1 MIALL
6 ITLLASFG
14 AVALLEMGIRKR
26 GATLGQLSSLLTTSV
41 LLALLGL
48 IFFFRGGFMIGI
60 PALAAAG
67 VAYWRYGQLKL
78 LSTKPQAS
86 TKSQAGQA
94 ARGNGGDMDRTQ
106 ALAVLGLAENASD
119 ADITAAHRRLITGLH
134 PDQGGSDFLAAQIN
148 EARDV
153 LLG

>member
-1 MIALL
+1 MPLL
-6 ITLLASFG
+6 ITLLATFG
-14 AVALLEMGIRKR
+14 AVALLEMSMRKR
-26 GATLGQLSSLLTTSV
+26 GATVAQLSSLLTLSVVLGIVGIV
-41 LLALLGL
+41 LL
-48 IFFFRGGFMIGI
+48 FRGGFMIGI

-67 VAYWRYGQLKL
+67 VAYYRYGQLKRL
-78 LSTKPQAS
+78 IQQQTTKPEAA
-86 TKSQAGQA
+86 KM

-106 ALAVLGLAENASD
+106 ALAVLGLPETASD

>member
-1 MIALL
+1 MPLL
-6 ITLLASFG
+6 ITLLATFG

-26 GATLGQLSSLLTTSV
+26 GATVAQLSSLLTLSVVLGVLGLV
-41 LLALLGL
+41 LL
-48 IFFFRGGFMIGI
+48 FRGGFMIGI

-67 VAYWRYGQLKL
+67 VAYYRYGQLKRL
-78 LSTKPQAS
+78 
-86 TKSQAGQA
+86 AGQPSA
-94 ARGNGGDMDRTQ
+94 RPEAAKMARGNGGDMDRTQ
-106 ALAVLGLAENASD
+106 ALAVLGLPESASD
-119 ADITAAHRRLITGLH
+119 ADISAAHRRLITGLH

>member
-6 ITLLASFG
+6 ITLLATFG
-14 AVALLEMGIRKR
+14 AVALLELGIRKR

-41 LLALLGL
+41 VLALLGL
-48 IFFFRGGFMIGI
+48 ILLFRGGFMIGI

-78 LSTKPQAS
+78 LATKPSAKPQA
-86 TKSQAGQA
+86 AQA
-94 ARGNGGDMDRTQ
+94 ARGNGGEMDRAQ
-106 ALAVLGLAENASD
+106 ALAVLGLPEIASD

>member
-1 MIALL
+1 MIPLL

-41 LLALLGL
+41 VLALLGL
-48 IFFFRGGFMIGI
+48 ILLFRGGFMIGI

-78 LSTKPQAS
+78 LATHQSTKPQAA
-86 TKSQAGQA
+86 KP
-94 ARGNGGDMDRTQ
+94 ARGNGGDMDRAQ
-106 ALAVLGLAENASD
+106 ALAVLGLPETASD
-119 ADITAAHRRLITGLH
+119 ADVTAAHRRLITGLH

>member
-1 MIALL
+1 MPLL
-6 ITLLASFG
+6 ITLLAAFG

-26 GATLGQLSSLLTTSV
+26 GATVPQLSSLLTLSV
-41 LLALLGL
+41 LLGIAGVILL
-48 IFFFRGGFMIGI
+48 FRGGFMVGI

-67 VAYWRYGQLKL
+67 VAYYRYGQLKRL
-78 LSTKPQAS
+78 IQPPPAKPETA
-86 TKSQAGQA
+86 KM

-106 ALAVLGLAENASD
+106 ALAVLGLPETASD
-119 ADITAAHRRLITGLH
+119 ADIAAAHRRLIAGLH
-134 PDQGGSDFLAAQIN
+134 PDHGGSDFLAAQIN

>member
-1 MIALL
+1 MPLL
-6 ITLLASFG
+6 ITLLATFG

-26 GATLGQLSSLLTTSV
+26 GATLAQLSSLLTLSMVLGVLGLV
-41 LLALLGL
+41 LL
-48 IFFFRGGFMIGI
+48 FRGGFMIGI

-67 VAYWRYGQLKL
+67 VAYYRYGQLKRL
-78 LSTKPQAS
+78 IQQPPTKPEAA
-86 TKSQAGQA
+86 KM

-106 ALAVLGLAENASD
+106 ALAVLGLPDTASD